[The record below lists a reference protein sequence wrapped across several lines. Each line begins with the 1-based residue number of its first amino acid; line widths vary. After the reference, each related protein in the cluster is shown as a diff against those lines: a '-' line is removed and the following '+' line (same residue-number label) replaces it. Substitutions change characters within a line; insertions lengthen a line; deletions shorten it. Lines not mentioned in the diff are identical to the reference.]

1 MFGSGAMVYAAVL
14 QHYIYK
20 AGPCYDHPLDCP
32 NGNHINIGLQTP
44 AYVLIA
50 ISEILASITGL
61 EYAYTKAPVQMK
73 SLVMAMFYLQNAV
86 GAAIGIALL
95 SVSVDPKWC
104 GHTWD

>member
-73 SLVMAMFYLQNAV
+73 SLVMAMFYLQTPLV
-86 GAAIGIALL
+86 LPL
-95 SVSVDPKWC
+95 VLPC
-104 GHTWD
+104 

>member
-32 NGNHINIGLQTP
+32 NGSSSTLVCKHLHMSS
-44 AYVLIA
+44 LH

-73 SLVMAMFYLQNAV
+73 SLVMAMFYLQTPLV
-86 GAAIGIALL
+86 LPL
-95 SVSVDPKWC
+95 VLPC
-104 GHTWD
+104 